1 MTSYG
6 FGGFLSQILTAPF
19 GMYVFFFYETEIGLD
34 SALCALGFV
43 LYSIWNAINDPL
55 IGYITERI
63 ALPFETKWGKRFP
76 WIIMGALPWGFTYLL
91 IFLPPYTDPVKEQ
104 WLIFL
109 WLLITSC
116 LFDTLFTIWDVNYQ
130 SIYPD
135 KFQDFDERRTTS
147 GIVAVV
153 GIIGIVTASVL
164 PPLFVKYGD
173 MSSYVRK
180 AWILIGASYII
191 LALLIPSVRE
201 DRDMMARHLK
211 RIREQKNEESFFEM
225 FIIALKQRNFLGF
238 IILYCLYQSSGVII
252 AASANF
258 IVKFVLR
265 LPPIN
270 VTYLMAAMLGGSLIA
285 IPFWVKLSHRLN
297 DNRKMLL
304 IVSTVLT
311 VTFAPMIFTETLLGG
326 IWFMVY
332 PVFGDVIDHIV
343 VQRKK
348 RQDGVFMGFR
358 AFAARLSLAV
368 QAITFAV
375 VHKLCGFVEG
385 ATDQSPEAVW
395 GIHIQSAVVPIG
407 LMIVG
412 IFFFWK
418 LYKLTPEK
426 MKIVKEQLMQLGI

>member
-1 MTSYG
+1 
-6 FGGFLSQILTAPF
+6 
-19 GMYVFFFYETEIGLD
+19 
-34 SALCALGFV
+34 
-43 LYSIWNAINDPL
+43 
-55 IGYITERI
+55 
-63 ALPFETKWGKRFP
+63 
-76 WIIMGALPWGFTYLL
+76 
-91 IFLPPYTDPVKEQ
+91 
-104 WLIFL
+104 
-109 WLLITSC
+109 
-116 LFDTLFTIWDVNYQ
+116 
-130 SIYPD
+130 
-135 KFQDFDERRTTS
+135 
-147 GIVAVV
+147 
-153 GIIGIVTASVL
+153 
-164 PPLFVKYGD
+164 

-270 VTYLMAAMLGGSLIA
+270 VNYLMAAMLGGSLIA

-311 VTFAPMIFTETLLGG
+311 VTFAPMIFTETLLGYIVSLILFGMGLGG